1 MKVSLVIVSDLLECC
16 DVLDVIN
23 LVFRL
28 IVVTCR
34 MAAISA
40 ALSSILVKFVNGEG
54 ALMLRGGEMLTAEQ
68 LVSWVDVDVGV
79 DVGLK
84 AVVISG

>member
-1 MKVSLVIVSDLLECC
+1 
-16 DVLDVIN
+16 
-23 LVFRL
+23 
-28 IVVTCR
+28 

>member
-1 MKVSLVIVSDLLECC
+1 
-16 DVLDVIN
+16 
-23 LVFRL
+23 
-28 IVVTCR
+28 

-54 ALMLRGGEMLTAEQ
+54 ARMLQGGGMLTAEQ
-68 LVSWVDVDVGV
+68 LVSWVGVDVDVDVGV
-79 DVGLK
+79 K